1 MNKKFNNAEEL
12 NQYLEKLEKRID
24 NLENE
29 NKQLIK
35 RNQPQRLPNTNIIN
49 QNFLQRAFA
58 IWGHFFYSTYHN
70 NNSYRRVVPMFCNDS
85 TKYSYIRN
93 KKKQCRFYASLH
105 LTSIISNTNGRNTT
119 TIKHNSIGLKPFY
132 ARFQVQIL
140 VEEQLTKKSA

>member
-58 IWGHFFYSTYHN
+58 IWGHFFTAHIIITIVIGGLYLCFVMTALNIVTSGIKKSN
-70 NNSYRRVVPMFCNDS
+70 VDS
-85 TKYSYIRN
+85 TPLYILPASY
-93 KKKQCRFYASLH
+93 
-105 LTSIISNTNGRNTT
+105 LTQMAET
-119 TIKHNSIGLKPFY
+119 P
-132 ARFQVQIL
+132 QP
-140 VEEQLTKKSA
+140 